1 MMNIIPIPQI
11 QMSDQEEKSL
21 HINEEFKRLNVII
34 TLKKNPGKH
43 ATLCVEYNGNKGEL
57 INPSVGYYNIENDD
71 SVSKVV
77 ICIAAIGPD
86 HSRLTIG
93 REQ

>member
-1 MMNIIPIPQI
+1 MNIILIPRT
-11 QMSDQEEKSL
+11 QMSDQEERIL
-21 HINEEFKRLNVII
+21 HMNEKFERLNVTI
-34 TLKKNPGKH
+34 TLKNNPEKN

-57 INPSVGYYNIENDD
+57 INPSLGYYNIENDD

-77 ICIAAIGPD
+77 ICIEGIGPD
-86 HSRLTIG
+86 FSRLTIG

>member
-1 MMNIIPIPQI
+1 MMNIILIPQI
-11 QMSDQEEKSL
+11 QMFDQEEKTL
-21 HINEEFKRLNVII
+21 HMNEKFERLNMIL
-34 TLKKNPGKH
+34 TLKKNPGKN

-57 INPSVGYYNIENDD
+57 IDPSSGYYNIENDD

-77 ICIAAIGPD
+77 IYIAGAGPD
-86 HSRLTIG
+86 FSRLTIG